1 MRSSLL
7 VFVIAFLLTGMTAGL
22 TAGCGDS
29 GSKPDPD
36 AAPDPVPDA
45 TPAPDAGPDLLALL
59 ADSLV
64 VWQEAK
70 AADDGTYGYTWTT
83 SSFTGYR
90 TITTFVVSNDVVVR
104 RTYEAY
110 DENNQLVESFDEQA
124 DQVGSN
130 PGGRPVYTI
139 DQIYE
144 VCRDEVLTQDPEQ
157 NALTLRT
164 RPDGILEACLYRS
177 LDCADD
183 CQMGVQIDSLDL
195 NATL

>member
-7 VFVIAFLLTGMTAGL
+7 VFVIASLSIGM

-29 GSKPDPD
+29 DPD
-36 AAPDPVPDA
+36 AAPPDA
-45 TPAPDAGPDLLALL
+45 TPAPDAGPDRQALV
-59 ADSLV
+59 AESLT
-64 VWQEAK
+64 VWQEVK

-110 DENNQLVESFDEQA
+110 DENNQLVDSFDEQG

-144 VCRDEVLTQDPEQ
+144 VCRDEVLTQDPE
-157 NALTLRT
+157 AHAFFLSFH
-164 RPDGILEACLYRS
+164 PDGILEACLYRS
-177 LDCADD
+177 LTCQDD